1 MTNNR
6 IAILVDIKTLKN
18 EAKTIQ
24 KKNHKNTIP
33 YTKILNYLITALG
46 FKSFNEYEQF
56 LHKKTE
62 IKTTT
67 FDKINIEDLKSIK
80 ENLIRDFKKE
90 NLMIENIYF
99 IDNEIKLKINQIN
112 KSNGFSMSLYLYTL
126 PYLLGNGNIKCIDI
140 NTSMINKDNLKILL
154 NLVYNNYDSKSLG
167 YERFYFLNNEY
178 KTKNFFDIYEAIKIS
193 NIHIKENTEYL
204 KEDSKRELF
213 FAIYNHYNEKNYKE
227 GLVFEKLNSLNK
239 GLKSIENIIEE
250 IQEEINKELI
260 FINKFN
266 YNFNISTINK
276 EISIP
281 DFSPPINQQKY
292 ILDAISEI
300 NNNFTESEPL
310 ILGQKITR
318 NQLFKKT
325 EYLKISKNEICENIF
340 IAGCAGSGVSAM
352 SYSYVLQALK
362 SGSGFVYINFK
373 GDSDTLNTLHAISKL
388 TNREKDVTILSI
400 NHKAELNNINIKEIV
415 KKNKILIISSP
426 ALERLSQEAQ
436 EEILNTINNMF
447 SKINEY
453 KKNIFPFTFIINDFF
468 FSRYTE
474 YDRFLN
480 QIKRLNKL
488 NIAFIGMDHDFTN
501 VNKNKIDTVFNNI
514 MIFKVYDSQYLQNF
528 NFKRMDFRDFRSLGS
543 GEFFMIKNKEI
554 IEKKYKCFYI
564 VPKIEDFHDLCSFI

>member
-24 KKNHKNTIP
+24 KTNYNNTIP

-46 FKSFNEYEQF
+46 FSSFNEYEKF
-56 LHKKTE
+56 LHKKIE
-62 IKTTT
+62 VKTTT
-67 FDKINIEDLKSIK
+67 FNKLNLEDLKSIR
-80 ENLIRDFKKE
+80 ENLIRDFNKE
-90 NLMIENIYF
+90 NLIVENIYF
-99 IDNEIKLKINQIN
+99 IENAIKSKIKQI
-112 KSNGFSMSLYLYTL
+112 KISEGFSMSLYLYTL
-126 PYLLGNGNIKCIDI
+126 PYLLGNENIKCIDI
-140 NTSMINKDNLKILL
+140 NTSIVNKENLKKSLT
-154 NLVYNNYDSKSLG
+154 LVYNNYNTKSLN
-167 YERFYFLNNEY
+167 YERFFYLNNEY

-193 NIHIKENTEYL
+193 NTHIKEKTEYL
-204 KEDSKRELF
+204 KEDGKRELF
-213 FAIYNHYNEKNYKE
+213 FAIYNHYNETNYKE

-250 IQEEINKELI
+250 IVEEINKELI

-266 YNFNISTINK
+266 YNFNINTINK
-276 EISIP
+276 EINIP
-281 DFSPPINQQKY
+281 DFSPPINEQKY
-292 ILDAISEI
+292 ILDTMSEI
-300 NNNFTESEPL
+300 NNNFTENEPL

-340 IAGCAGSGVSAM
+340 ITGCAGSGVSAM

-373 GDSDTLNTLHAISKL
+373 GDSATLNTLHAISKL

-453 KKNIFPFTFIINDFF
+453 KKNMFPFTFLINDFS
-468 FSRYTE
+468 FSHYPE

-488 NIAFIGMDHDFTN
+488 NISFIGMDHDFTN

-514 MIFKVYDSQYLQNF
+514 MIFKVYDSEYLQNF
-528 NFKRMDFRDFRSLGS
+528 NFKRMNHRDFRSLGS

-554 IEKKYKCFYI
+554 IEKKYKGFYI
-564 VPKIEDFHDLCSFI
+564 VPKIEDFHNPYSFI